1 MSFLISDAMAAAP
14 ATSQPDPIMSFLP
27 LILIFAVFYFLLIR
41 PQSKRAKELKQ
52 MISALAKGD
61 EVVTT
66 GGLLGKVTDVGETF
80 VSVEIADGVQVK
92 VQKNAVAGLM
102 PKGTIKAL

>member
-1 MSFLISDAMAAAP
+1 MSFLISDALAAP
-14 ATSQPDPIMSFLP
+14 AASQPDPIMSFLP

-80 VSVEIADGVQVK
+80 VAVEIADGVQVK